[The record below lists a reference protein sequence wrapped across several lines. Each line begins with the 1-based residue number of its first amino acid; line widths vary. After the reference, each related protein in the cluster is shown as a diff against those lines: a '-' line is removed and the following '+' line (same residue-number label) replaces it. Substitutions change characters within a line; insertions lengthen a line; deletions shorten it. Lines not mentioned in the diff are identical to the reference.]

1 MNKIPVYQPSLIGKE
16 KEYVMECL
24 DSSWISS
31 KGEYVGRFEKAF
43 ANYIGTEYATSVTN
57 GTVALHLAL
66 LALGIGPGDE
76 VIVPAFTYIASVNV
90 ITFVG
95 AIPVFVDSVR
105 DSWQMDPQDVKKK
118 ITDKTKA
125 VIAVH
130 LYGHPCEMD
139 AVCEVCREHNLFLIE
154 DCAEA
159 IGSEYQGRK
168 VGTFGDMA
176 CFSFFGNKTMT
187 TGEGGMILTDDKTL
201 IERAARIKDQGL
213 AKDREYWHDIIGY
226 NFRMT
231 NIQAAI
237 GYAQLENVENFITR
251 KIEIGQRYRDGLKGL
266 PLSTL
271 EPVGDVRH
279 TYWMCSVLLED
290 IEEREPLRAYMA
302 EKGIETRPTF
312 YPIHT
317 MPMYSERFQRHPVAE
332 FIGWRGINL
341 PSYPGLTDEQ
351 VAYICDT
358 IREYFMRSGT

>member
-43 ANYIGTEYATSVTN
+43 ANYIGTKYATSVTN

-95 AIPVFVDSVR
+95 AVPVFVDSVR

-159 IGSEYQGRK
+159 IGSEYQRRK

-237 GYAQLENVENFITR
+237 GYAQLENVENFIAR

-358 IREYFMRSGT
+358 IQEYFMRPGT

>member
-1 MNKIPVYQPSLIGKE
+1 MEKIPVYQPSLIGKE
-16 KEYVMECL
+16 KEYVMDCI

-31 KGEYVGRFEKAF
+31 KGEYVGKFEKAF
-43 ANYIGTEYATSVTN
+43 AKYVGTDYATSVSN

-66 LALGIGPGDE
+66 LSLGIGPGDE

-95 AIPVFVDSVR
+95 AVPVFVDSVR
-105 DSWQMDPQDVKKK
+105 DTWQMDPQDIRKK

-139 AVCEVCREHNLFLIE
+139 AICEICKEKNLFLIE

-159 IGSEYQGRK
+159 IGSMYKGK
-168 VGTFGDMA
+168 MVGTFGDMA

-187 TGEGGMILTDDKTL
+187 TGEGGMILTSDKTL
-201 IERAARIKDQGL
+201 VERAARIKDQGL

-237 GYAQLENVENFITR
+237 GYAQLENVENFIER
-251 KIEIGQRYRDGLKGL
+251 KMQIGQMYRDMLNGL

-290 IEEREPLRAYMA
+290 IEEREPLRTYMA
-302 EKGIETRPTF
+302 ERGIETRPTF

-341 PSYPGLTDEQ
+341 PSYPGLSDEQ
-351 VAYICDT
+351 VKYICNT
-358 IREYFMRSGT
+358 IREYFERK